1 MYEYKILNYLNDSDD
16 LYVDYI
22 VINKDE
28 DKKAHCIEYFNT
40 SDINCDYNSSSSSLI
55 EENLLELLTKHNG
68 FEFNMPKISE
78 VSELLRYVYD
88 FVCESESNMC
98 HIDDKDWN
106 ELKEEYNFTDEDI
119 KSLVEEINNFHLEDL
134 LTIDENGYKI
144 CGYGILQTMFND
156 DRERTDE
163 LER

>member
-1 MYEYKILNYLNDSDD
+1 MCEYKILNYWNDSDD

-55 EENLLELLTKHNG
+55 EENLLKLLTEHNG

-78 VSELLRYVYD
+78 ASELLKYVYD

-98 HIDDKDWN
+98 HIDDNDWN

-156 DRERTDE
+156 DRERTDV